1 MHKPLTLILLS
12 LLALAG
18 HMQAQTKHVNQPNVI
33 FILTDDQRFDSLGLT
48 GHPVTE
54 TANLDRLAEE
64 GVFFKNAFVT
74 SPICG
79 PSRAN
84 LFTSQWERRNR
95 IGFSSVSGNRIP
107 EEIFENSF
115 LMQFKKAGYSTAFIG
130 KHHTKIV
137 DRGNTPLRENI
148 DFCYFGEGH
157 LGFYPADHGKTFT
170 NLKNKSQIEGL
181 FEAFEAY
188 IKPGSEYDYFYENAD
203 ASLKNSL
210 KQREADKPFCAWINF
225 NLPHQA
231 SLGGMGSRLGDP
243 AFYKSLYRQNQFEV
257 PAGYPN
263 NLTLP
268 ENVITREEQ
277 PGYYKFTEQSLRASL
292 LLTARGVY
300 GIDQFVGDLRNL
312 LAELDLAE
320 NTIIVFFSDNG
331 LMYGEHGLGG
341 KTMLYEESVHV
352 PLIVYS
358 PFLDE
363 SHRGGQRSE
372 LVVGQDIPATLLEMC
387 GLEIPST
394 YQGVSMLPLMEGK
407 SVDWRQEVFLEN
419 LFTDQG
425 YARQDGVRG
434 ERYKYIR
441 YYSKDDD
448 RKAYLPDGIPGEQPI
463 YEELFDIEA
472 DPKEQR
478 NLASNPEY
486 ASILNAY
493 RERCDELN
501 QELSPR

>member
-1 MHKPLTLILLS
+1 MYKLLSFILLS
-12 LLALAG
+12 LFAISGNVSAKASAS
-18 HMQAQTKHVNQPNVI
+18 QRPNVV
-33 FILTDDQRFDSLGLT
+33 FILADDQRFDSLGLT
-48 GHPVTE
+48 GNPVTE
-54 TANLDRLAEE
+54 TENIDRLAAE
-64 GVFFKNAFVT
+64 GVFFENAFVT

-84 LFTSQWERRNR
+84 LFTSQWERRNN
-95 IGFSSVSGNRIP
+95 IGFSSVSGNMIP
-107 EEIFENSF
+107 EDIFENSF

-137 DRGNTPLRENI
+137 DRNNTPLRENI

-157 LGFYPADHGKTFT
+157 LGFYPADHNKIFS

-188 IKPGSEYDYFYENAD
+188 IKPGSDYDYFYQNAD
-203 ASLKNSL
+203 ASLQGSL
-210 KQREADKPFCAWINF
+210 KKRDADKPFCAWINF

-231 SLGGMGSRLGDP
+231 SLGGMGARPGDP
-243 AFYKSLYRQNQFEV
+243 DFYKSLYRQNQFEV
-257 PAGYPN
+257 PEGYPN

-268 ENVITREEQ
+268 ENVITRDEQ
-277 PGYYKFTEQSLRASL
+277 PGYYKFTEETLRSSL

-312 LAELDLAE
+312 LRELGLAE

-363 SHRGGQRSE
+363 SHRGGKRSE
-372 LVVGQDIPATLLEMC
+372 FVIGQDIPATLLEMC
-387 GLEIPST
+387 GLEVPST
-394 YQGVSMLPLMEGK
+394 YQGVSMLPLLEGE
-407 SVDWRQEVFLEN
+407 SVDWRDDVFLEN

-425 YARQDGVRG
+425 YARQEGVRG
-434 ERYKYIR
+434 ERFKYIR
-441 YYSKDDD
+441 YYSKDGD
-448 RKAYLPDGIPGEQPI
+448 RKEYLPDGVPGEQPI
-463 YEELFDIEA
+463 YEELFDLEA

-486 ASILNAY
+486 APVLEAY
-493 RERCDELN
+493 RARCLELDA
-501 QELSPR
+501 ELSQ